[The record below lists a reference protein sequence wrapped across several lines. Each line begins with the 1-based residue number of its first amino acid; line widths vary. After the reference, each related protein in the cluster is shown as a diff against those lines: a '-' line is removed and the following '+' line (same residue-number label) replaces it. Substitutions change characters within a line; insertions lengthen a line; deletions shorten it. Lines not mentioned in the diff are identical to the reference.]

1 LKCGVL
7 NKQMHRGLVFGCV
20 AVGMVVVAALVPP
33 TVLERLPTLC
43 LFRNLTGWECPGCG
57 MTRAILSLL
66 RGDLATALH
75 YNRMVVLVFPLLCC
89 LLLAE
94 LSNHQGAKPPRPW

>member
-1 LKCGVL
+1 MATLVML
-7 NKQMHRGLVFGCV
+7 AAWLPPGL
-20 AVGMVVVAALVPP
+20 LDH
-33 TVLERLPTLC
+33 LPTLC
-43 LFRNLTGWECPGCG
+43 LFRNLAGWECPGCG
-57 MTRAILSLL
+57 MTRAVLSLL

-94 LSNHQGAKPPRPW
+94 LRSHQGAKTPRPW

>member
-1 LKCGVL
+1 
-7 NKQMHRGLVFGCV
+7 MHRRLVFGFL

-33 TVLERLPTLC
+33 TALDRLPALC
-43 LFRNLTGWECPGCG
+43 LFRNLAGWECPGCG
-57 MTRAILSLL
+57 MTRAVLSLL

-94 LSNHQGAKPPRPW
+94 LRNHQGAKTTRPW

>member
-1 LKCGVL
+1 
-7 NKQMHRGLVFGCV
+7 MHRLLVFGCA

-33 TVLERLPTLC
+33 GLLDRLPALC

-57 MTRAILSLL
+57 MTRAVLSLL

-89 LLLAE
+89 LLLTE
-94 LSNHQGAKPPRPW
+94 LRNHQGARTPRPWCLGG

>member
-1 LKCGVL
+1 
-7 NKQMHRGLVFGCV
+7 MHRRLVFGCV

-33 TVLERLPTLC
+33 TALDRFPTPC
-43 LFRNLTGWECPGCG
+43 LFRNLAGWECPGCG
-57 MTRAILSLL
+57 MTRAVLSLL
-66 RGDLATALH
+66 RGDLAAALH

-94 LSNHQGAKPPRPW
+94 LRNPRTPRPW